1 MTKHKKGQDEF
12 NVGDALSTS
21 EAFLVKNRKALI
33 GGFIAIL
40 LIIAGVLIYKNAYAG
55 PRETKAQKAIFLG
68 EHYFNNEQ
76 YDLALHGDSI
86 SFNGLIKV
94 AKEYSSTKS
103 GNLANYYIGISFQK
117 LGQYNEA
124 IQYLEKFKAKDQ
136 MVYPASLLA
145 LGNCYAE
152 IDKTDKAISTL
163 QSAASAADNNS
174 ISPIALRQA
183 GLLLEKQGKFKQA
196 IEQYTKV
203 KDNYFNSPIAMD
215 IDKYIERAK
224 VQL

>member
-1 MTKHKKGQDEF
+1 
-12 NVGDALSTS
+12 
-21 EAFLVKNRKALI
+21 
-33 GGFIAIL
+33 
-40 LIIAGVLIYKNAYAG
+40 
-55 PRETKAQKAIFLG
+55 
-68 EHYFNNEQ
+68 
-76 YDLALHGDSI
+76 
-86 SFNGLIKV
+86 
-94 AKEYSSTKS
+94 
-103 GNLANYYIGISFQK
+103 
-117 LGQYNEA
+117 
-124 IQYLEKFKAKDQ
+124 